1 MPYAALAECVL
12 ALHAAFIAFAALGAL
27 LALRWRWIV
36 PVQLAAVAW
45 GALVE
50 LARAPCPLT
59 TLENALRE
67 RAGLAPYAGDFVA
80 RALHAFVY
88 PEWWTPGAARALG
101 LGLLAANL
109 ALYAVVA
116 GRRSRSRAIRRPRP
130 R

>member
-27 LALRWRWIV
+27 LALRWRWVV
-36 PVQLAAVAW
+36 PMHLAAVAW

-50 LARAPCPLT
+50 LAGAACPLT

-80 RALHAFVY
+80 RALHDLVY
-88 PEWWTPGAARALG
+88 PDWWTPAAARMLG
-101 LGLLAANL
+101 LGLLALNL
-109 ALYAVVA
+109 ALYALVA
-116 GRRSRSRAIRRPRP
+116 RRWTRSRARRRPSP